1 MQRKIFLTLT
11 IILSA
16 MMFSIT
22 AAAQQKFS
30 VYLSGRQEVPANNSP
45 GSGTCMVTLNATQTQ
60 VTVECTYRN
69 LTSNVVGAH
78 IHDNGPVG
86 VNGPIRFDFSF
97 TGGRLGDAIG
107 PLTFNTTP
115 AQVADLRSNRWY
127 VNIHTSNFPNGEIR
141 GQVKRATTAADYDG
155 DGRTDLVVYRPNDR
169 RFYTLN
175 SLENNL
181 TVSIPVGREGEGII
195 NNIGDFDGDGRGDLV
210 AWNLDANNV
219 ITWSILQSD
228 TNTVRTV
235 VWGQFRGPASSDE
248 FVPADYDGDGK
259 LDVAVMRRATGVWY
273 IIESSTGNPRYEYWG
288 SPGDSP
294 QVGDFDGDGKADLA
308 VVRNQGGLF
317 FWYIRNSS
325 NGQMQSF
332 QWGSAATDP
341 FPFFFFP
348 IDVDGDG
355 KQDAMV
361 RRGINGQIVFFVRR
375 SSDGQMYS
383 LAWGLTS
390 FFPQFGDY
398 DGDGKTDFASRQTI
412 STGVSSGVL
421 IWHIFQSSTQTARS
435 VQFGVAG
442 TGDLRPVEQLDELP
456 DSSEDVPEFK

>member
-45 GSGTCMVTLNATQTQ
+45 GSGTCMVTLNATETQ

-97 TGGRLGDAIG
+97 TGGRTGSIG

-127 VNIHTSNFPNGEIR
+127 VNIHTSNFTGGEIR
-141 GQVKRATTAADYDG
+141 GQVKRANVPADYDG
-155 DGRTDLVVYRPNDR
+155 DGRTDLVVYRQSDR
-169 RFYTLN
+169 TFHTLN

-181 TVSIPVGREGEGII
+181 TASIPVGRGFQDLFV
-195 NNIGDFDGDGRGDLV
+195 NNMGDFDGDGRADRV
-210 AWNLDANNV
+210 MYNLDENGV
-219 ITWSILQSD
+219 ITWFILQSE
-228 TNTVRTV
+228 TNTLRIVR
-235 VWGQFRGPASSDE
+235 WGQFSPIGTDA

-259 LDVAVMRRATGVWY
+259 MDVAVFRRATGVWY

-288 SPGDSP
+288 APGDVP
-294 QVGDFDGDGKADLA
+294 VIGDYDGDGKADLCA
-308 VVRNQGGLF
+308 TRNQGGLI

-325 NGQMQSF
+325 NGQMQVF
-332 QWGSAATDP
+332 QWGSAATDS
-341 FPFFFFP
+341 PFFFFP
-348 IDVDGDG
+348 IDIDNDG

-361 RRGINGQIVFFVRR
+361 QRGVNGQRVFFVRR

-383 LAWGLTS
+383 LAWGAATPY
-390 FFPQFGDY
+390 FFPLFGDY
-398 DGDGKTDFASRQTI
+398 DGDGKTDFVARQTI
-412 STGVSSGVL
+412 SGSGVYR
-421 IWHIFQSSTQTARS
+421 WHIFQSSTQTHRS
-435 VQFGVAG
+435 VEFGQF
-442 TGDLRPVEQLDELP
+442 GDLRPAEPQVELP
-456 DSSEDVPEFK
+456 VGSEDVLDFR

>member
-1 MQRKIFLTLT
+1 MQRKFFLTLT

-30 VYLSGRQEVPANNSP
+30 VYLSGRQVVPANNLP
-45 GSGTCMVTLNATQTQ
+45 GSGTCMITLNAPETQ
-60 VTVECTYRN
+60 VTVECRYRN
-69 LTSNVVGAH
+69 LSSNIVGAH

-97 TGGRLGDAIG
+97 TGGTTGNIG
-107 PLTFNTTP
+107 PLVFNTTP
-115 AQVADLRSNRWY
+115 AQVADMRSNKWY
-127 VNIHTSNFPNGEIR
+127 VDIHTSNFPNGEIR
-141 GQVKRATTAADYDG
+141 GQVKRASIAADYDG

-210 AWNLDANNV
+210 AWNLDENNV
-219 ITWSILQSD
+219 ITWSILQSE

-235 VWGQFRGPASSDE
+235 IWGRFRGPASSDE

-259 LDVAVMRRATGVWY
+259 LDVAVFRRATGVWY
-273 IIESSTGNPRYEYWG
+273 IIESSTGNPRYEFWG
-288 SPGDSP
+288 APNDSP

-308 VVRNQGGLF
+308 VVRNQNGQF

-361 RRGINGQIVFFVRR
+361 RRGINGQIVYFVRR
-375 SSDGQMYS
+375 SSDGQLYT
-383 LAWGLTS
+383 LTWGLTS

-412 STGVSSGVL
+412 STGVTSGVL
-421 IWHIFQSSTQTARS
+421 LWHIFQSSTQTSRS
-435 VQFGVAG
+435 VQFGIAG
-442 TGDLRPVEQLDELP
+442 TGDQRPAEPEDELP
-456 DSSEDVPEFK
+456 VSSEDVWEFR